1 MNGGRQKTTL
11 GCLKDYCCFEAA
23 TEGCQQA
30 GWRGDVPFFFFLIS
44 SGHEKECEREKVLL
58 YPQAIHARP
67 VIFFVFLVVRALQI
81 WQGRRAAF

>member
-1 MNGGRQKTTL
+1 
-11 GCLKDYCCFEAA
+11 LKDYYCFEAA
-23 TEGCQQA
+23 MEGCQQA

-67 VIFFVFLVVRALQI
+67 VIFFVFWPSALYKY
-81 WQGRRAAF
+81 GKGGERLFDLFLPFSSSCC